1 MSRQLISRN
10 ADLKRLQDEGYELEV
25 RGPFLVV
32 GHVPYLDSNRALQH
46 GVLVSELALAGDV
59 TAAPTDHTVYFGG
72 SHPCDRNGNPLDLV
86 ADTNVRTSEGI
97 QTTFRFSRKPEGGYA
112 DHHHKMTTYVA
123 MLSGPAQVLYPES
136 TATTFLVIEEV
147 AEESVFVYRDT
158 ATSRAGISEISK
170 RLELGKVAIVGL
182 GGTGAY
188 ILDFLAKTPIRQI
201 HLYDG
206 DRFVSHNAFRSPGA
220 ASLDELR
227 ALPTKVEYLTAM
239 YSKMRR
245 QIIPHGYLDENNVDT
260 LREMGFVFLA
270 LDKGE
275 PKRMVVTKLLE
286 FGVPFTDVGMGV
298 YEVDQVSHRRESTDQ
313 RVRGMTRVSEL
324 RYEFVRLIPEDLT
337 PGTLYISVEY
347 ATASHLCCC
356 GCGFEVVTPLSPT
369 DWKLTFDGES
379 VSLHPSI
386 GNWAF
391 ACQSHYWINRNR
403 IQWAGRMTP
412 EEIAVGRELD
422 RRAKREQFGEAQ
434 PTEAEREP
442 RPGLLGRLRQRVRRA
457 QSRPPEND

>member
-1 MSRQLISRN
+1 
-10 ADLKRLQDEGYELEV
+10 
-25 RGPFLVV
+25 
-32 GHVPYLDSNRALQH
+32 
-46 GVLVSELALAGDV
+46 
-59 TAAPTDHTVYFGG
+59 
-72 SHPCDRNGNPLDLV
+72 
-86 ADTNVRTSEGI
+86 
-97 QTTFRFSRKPEGGYA
+97 
-112 DHHHKMTTYVA
+112 
-123 MLSGPAQVLYPES
+123 
-136 TATTFLVIEEV
+136 
-147 AEESVFVYRDT
+147 
-158 ATSRAGISEISK
+158 
-170 RLELGKVAIVGL
+170 
-182 GGTGAY
+182 
-188 ILDFLAKTPIRQI
+188 
-201 HLYDG
+201 
-206 DRFVSHNAFRSPGA
+206 
-220 ASLDELR
+220 
-227 ALPTKVEYLTAM
+227 
-239 YSKMRR
+239 
-245 QIIPHGYLDENNVDT
+245 
-260 LREMGFVFLA
+260 
-270 LDKGE
+270 
-275 PKRMVVTKLLE
+275 
-286 FGVPFTDVGMGV
+286 
-298 YEVDQVSHRRESTDQ
+298 
-313 RVRGMTRVSEL
+313 MTRVSEL

-457 QSRPPEND
+457 QSRLPKNDQWLSLDATASPRLPHPLTWHETDHRRARLWRESIQSVLFDVGQNQDLAHECGSNPET